1 MKYWTRAAPFAS
13 FPVILV
19 HLLLVL
25 VVLVALILQ
34 LITPLV
40 LNIPLIAFCLA
51 VLLFA
56 VWHFRRVRRQG
67 RVPIV
72 ASIGLGLQTILFIV
86 SIAIL
91 VVVTIPHE
99 RPEDSPAVVQ
109 GIRKFLVAQ
118 GLIEKPRTIAPPMI
132 STEEKKPAETV
143 NAPDAA
149 KIQIKI
155 EGDEPKKEDERKT
168 TP

>member
-1 MKYWTRAAPFAS
+1 M
-13 FPVILV
+13 ILV

-25 VVLVALILQ
+25 LVLVALILE
-34 LITPLV
+34 LITPLL

-56 VWHFRRVRRQG
+56 IWHFKRVRRQG

-72 ASIGLGLQTILFIV
+72 ASLGLGLQVILFIT

-91 VVVTIPHE
+91 AVVTIPHE

-109 GIRKFLVAQ
+109 GIRRFLVAQ
-118 GLIEKPRTIAPPMI
+118 GLLEKPRTVAPPII
-132 STEEKKPAETV
+132 SAEEKKPAETV
-143 NAPDAA
+143 NAPEAS

-155 EGDEPKKEDERKT
+155 EGDEPKKEEEKK
-168 TP
+168 